1 MGEILDLAEALWTGK
16 TDTYSR
22 HPFGRPRGIEAVADR
37 TWFYRGFSN
46 AVVRETDDGLIIID
60 PAAAFDTKVKF
71 DGIRSVTPQ
80 RLHTAIF
87 THGHNDHVFGVPDYV
102 TEANANGWPLP
113 RVIAHE
119 AMPARFKRYRETLS
133 WNAIIN
139 LRQFRGGV
147 GEPAFSDDFYYPDIT
162 YPDRLDITVGGV
174 KALLRHARGETD
186 DHTWIFFPDTGVLCT
201 GDLFIWSIPN
211 GGNPQKVQ
219 RYAMEWALALRAMAA
234 LKPAVLLPGHG
245 VPVMGEDRVVQ
256 ALTDTADFLEAIHQQ
271 TVTLMNRGASLD
283 KIIHSVRAPE
293 KLADRPYLQP
303 VYDETE
309 FLVRNIWRFYGGWY
323 DGMPSHLKPAPE
335 KNQAEE
341 IARLAGMSARPKIR
355 MSARPRVA
363 FLPPGPRPSR
373 PPWRR
378 AFI

>member
-271 TVTLMNRGASLD
+271 TVTLM
-283 KIIHSVRAPE
+283 
-293 KLADRPYLQP
+293 
-303 VYDETE
+303 
-309 FLVRNIWRFYGGWY
+309 
-323 DGMPSHLKPAPE
+323 
-335 KNQAEE
+335 
-341 IARLAGMSARPKIR
+341 
-355 MSARPRVA
+355 
-363 FLPPGPRPSR
+363 
-373 PPWRR
+373 
-378 AFI
+378 